1 MWRSSRVA
9 FLSVP
14 LPLLS
19 WFRVSPSFRPFF
31 SRFGGLF
38 ILLPLGFW
46 PQCDGC
52 YSGGLDVGRGLV
64 AGLRVGR
71 PVGVLPAT
79 WPMGTQTPLA
89 TQALT
94 MIIYTDDGL

>member
-1 MWRSSRVA
+1 M
-9 FLSVP
+9 
-14 LPLLS
+14 
-19 WFRVSPSFRPFF
+19 
-31 SRFGGLF
+31 
-38 ILLPLGFW
+38 
-46 PQCDGC
+46 
-52 YSGGLDVGRGLV
+52 

-94 MIIYTDDGL
+94 MIIYTDDGLLMKRKDGLLWELP

>member
-1 MWRSSRVA
+1 M
-9 FLSVP
+9 
-14 LPLLS
+14 
-19 WFRVSPSFRPFF
+19 
-31 SRFGGLF
+31 
-38 ILLPLGFW
+38 
-46 PQCDGC
+46 
-52 YSGGLDVGRGLV
+52 GRGLV